1 MKKLRFLIVMDDIT
15 TVSYKKDTTLAMMW
29 AADERGHELYY
40 CQIHDL
46 WLSQGTLNVDAQPLQ
61 VFKNP
66 ENFYELGEMA

>member
-46 WLSQGTLNVDAQPLQ
+46 WLGL
-61 VFKNP
+61 
-66 ENFYELGEMA
+66 